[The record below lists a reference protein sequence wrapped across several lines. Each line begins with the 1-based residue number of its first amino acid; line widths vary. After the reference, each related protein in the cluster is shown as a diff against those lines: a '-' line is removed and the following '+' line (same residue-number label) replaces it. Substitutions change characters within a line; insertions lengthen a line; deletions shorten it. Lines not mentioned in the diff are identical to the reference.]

1 MRSIPSAFV
10 SILIAVPAFAQDK
23 VTLKL
28 KFVPGHVVH
37 TLQAQDMTMNMDMGG
52 QKMNQSMS
60 IQMWTEAKVSDV
72 KDGVAAIEHTY
83 KRLKAKS
90 DMPKVDYDSD
100 VEGSKPG
107 MLGPIGKLVGQKVT
121 VKVDDSSN
129 LKDVSAPEDLA
140 DDLERAGVS
149 LKDGF
154 EQSAM
159 AFPAGPIAIGDSWTT
174 TRDMAM
180 GQMGTMKTKVTNK
193 LMEVKDNV
201 ATIEQKMEMDEAG
214 SKLMPGAKVQLTKAT
229 GLAKIDLR
237 SGIPVDLATDMAMKM
252 GETTTMS
259 IRSSTKQIEAPAAKI
274 EPPKTAEPKTGGK

>member
-1 MRSIPSAFV
+1 MRSIPSAFLSV
-10 SILIAVPAFAQDK
+10 LIAVPAFAQDK
-23 VTLKL
+23 VTLRL

-37 TLQAQDMTMNMDMGG
+37 TLQAQDMTMNMEMGG
-52 QKMNQSMS
+52 QKMNQAMS

-90 DMPKVDYDSD
+90 DTPKIDYDSD
-100 VEGSKPG
+100 VEGSKAG
-107 MLGPIGKLVGQKVT
+107 MLASMSKLVGQKVT
-121 VKVDDSSN
+121 VKVDENSN
-129 LKDVSAPEDLA
+129 LKDVSMPEDLA
-140 DDLERAGVS
+140 DDLERAGVR

-159 AFPAGPIAIGDSWTT
+159 AFPAGPIAIGETWTT

-193 LMEVKDNV
+193 LVEVKDNV

-214 SKLMPGAKVQLTKAT
+214 SKMMPGMKVQLTKAT
-229 GLAKIDLR
+229 GLAKVDLR
-237 SGIPVDLATDMAMKM
+237 SGIPVDLATDMAMKI
-252 GETTTMS
+252 GDATTMS
-259 IRSSTKQIEAPAAKI
+259 TRSTTKQIEPPA
-274 EPPKTAEPKTGGK
+274 PKTEQPKTDAPKTGGK